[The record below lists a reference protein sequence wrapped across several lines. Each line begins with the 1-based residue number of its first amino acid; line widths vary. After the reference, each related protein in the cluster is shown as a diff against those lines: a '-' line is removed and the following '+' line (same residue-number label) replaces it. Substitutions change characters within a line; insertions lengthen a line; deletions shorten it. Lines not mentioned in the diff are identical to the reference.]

1 MPAAGQGSDAPNAAA
16 GEQPLRDHRAG
27 RPAPLRG
34 CLVSRA
40 GPGRRTD
47 FKVWRRFTTRWG
59 DNDAYGHVNNTIF
72 YQWFDSAV
80 NRWLVEQGLLD
91 IQSGD
96 PIALVA
102 ETRCSYFA
110 SLEFPQD
117 VDVGLAVAQL
127 GRSSVRYRIGVFAE
141 AADQAAAEGEFVHV
155 LVDRAT
161 RRPVDIPDN
170 WRTALQSI
178 S

>member
-1 MPAAGQGSDAPNAAA
+1 MSREAP
-16 GEQPLRDHRAG
+16 AG
-27 RPAPLRG
+27 RAE
-34 CLVSRA
+34 
-40 GPGRRTD
+40 
-47 FKVWRRFTTRWG
+47 FKVWRKFTTRWA

-80 NRWLVEQGLLD
+80 NAWLVEQGLLD

-102 ETRCSYFA
+102 ETGCSFFA
-110 SLEFPQD
+110 RLEFPQD
-117 VDVGLAVAQL
+117 VDIGLAVARL
-127 GRSSVRYRIGVFAE
+127 GRSSVRYRIGVFGDG
-141 AADQAAAEGEFVHV
+141 ADQSAAQGEFVHV

-161 RRPVDIPDN
+161 RRPVDIPDK
-170 WRTALQSI
+170 WRRALQSI